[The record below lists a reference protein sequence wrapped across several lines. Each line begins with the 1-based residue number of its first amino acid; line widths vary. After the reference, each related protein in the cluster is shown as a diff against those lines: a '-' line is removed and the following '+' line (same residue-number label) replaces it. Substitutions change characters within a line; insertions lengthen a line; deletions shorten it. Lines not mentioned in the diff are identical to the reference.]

1 MPKGWQT
8 PVGTQ
13 LQLPSART
21 AAAQAIRESIIS
33 GELKGGDRIL
43 EQKWAVRLGIGQ
55 PTLREGLQELE
66 HQGLLRKIPQR
77 GTYVTQLS
85 PTDYR
90 LIQEVRIPLEAIA
103 VGKATKNITP
113 ESEREL
119 TDLVMN
125 MAGGGNSVI
134 DVKSFHDNDVA
145 FHRKIWTLAENEYLA
160 DTLESITFRL
170 FVFSIV
176 GRWPDNPDALVER
189 VAAVQQ
195 HLGILEGIK
204 SHDPHTASLTFIR
217 KTVHY
222 WNTQY
227 GLGLNEEELLLTAP
241 RG

>member
-1 MPKGWQT
+1 VPKEWPTSG
-8 PVGTQ
+8 GTQ
-13 LQLPSART
+13 LQIPSAR
-21 AAAQAIRESIIS
+21 AAVAQAIRESIIS

-43 EQKWAVRLGIGQ
+43 EQKWAARLGIGQ

-66 HQGLLRKIPQR
+66 HQGLLCKFPQR

-85 PTDYR
+85 PKDYR

-103 VGKATKNITP
+103 IGKAAKNLTP
-113 ESEREL
+113 ENEREL
-119 TDLVMN
+119 SGLVMN
-125 MAGGGNSVI
+125 MAGGGSSVI

-145 FHRKIWTLAENEYLA
+145 FHRKIWKLAENEYLA
-160 DTLESITFRL
+160 DTLERITFRL

-176 GRWPDNPDALVER
+176 GRWPDSPNAVVER
-189 VAAVQQ
+189 IASVQQ
-195 HLGILEGIK
+195 HLEILEGIK
-204 SHDPHTASLTFIR
+204 TRDPHTASFTFIR
-217 KTVHY
+217 QTVHY